1 MCARVPNQELPN
13 GQNYFQALHQIQEQV
28 KQLSNE
34 VKALNKE
41 VICQRGYFEG
51 KTQVSHT
58 QSTESI
64 AQFQSLQSFTT
75 IQFENFNLFGKKVVK
90 QLDEVRESVAA
101 LNDVCFSN
109 MPENIPQEGGHS
121 NGDDGAE
128 HSKKQRTG

>member
-75 IQFENFNLFGKKVVK
+75 IQFENFNLFGNKVVK
-90 QLDEVRESVAA
+90 QLDEIRSSVAA

-121 NGDDGAE
+121 NGDGAE
-128 HSKKQRTG
+128 HSKKKRMG

>member
-1 MCARVPNQELPN
+1 M
-13 GQNYFQALHQIQEQV
+13 NYFQALLQIQEQV
-28 KQLSNE
+28 IKLSNE

-64 AQFQSLQSFTT
+64 AQFQSLQSFTNL
-75 IQFENFNLFGKKVVK
+75 QFENFNVFGKKVVK

-121 NGDDGAE
+121 NGDGAE
-128 HSKKQRTG
+128 HSKKQRMG

>member
-1 MCARVPNQELPN
+1 MCARVPNQDLP
-13 GQNYFQALHQIQEQV
+13 GGVNYFQALHQIQEQGN
-28 KQLSNE
+28 KLSNE

-64 AQFQSLQSFTT
+64 AQFQHLQSYTKT
-75 IQFENFNLFGKKVVK
+75 QFENFNLFGNKVVK
-90 QLDEVRESVAA
+90 QLDEIRESVAA

-121 NGDDGAE
+121 NGDGAE
-128 HSKKQRTG
+128 HSKKQRMG